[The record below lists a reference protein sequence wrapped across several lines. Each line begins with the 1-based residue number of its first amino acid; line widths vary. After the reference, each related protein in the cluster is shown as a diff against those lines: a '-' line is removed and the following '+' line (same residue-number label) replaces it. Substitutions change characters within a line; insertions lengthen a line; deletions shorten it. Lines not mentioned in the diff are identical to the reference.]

1 MAAAVFLP
9 SLSSAAGSRL
19 EFGKAVELPSAGFS
33 LKLMPDAKEQPLPSP
48 TTYTYLLTQGDTSQ
62 KIEMYS
68 PAELWRLQQY
78 EGRWIDRGGNS
89 FALASIERQ
98 LPQGFPRQ
106 HATREKIE
114 ERLKFEY
121 LTPGKWDQSTLLK
134 WVRDFTGIPGATAHS
149 LKDKPPRMTAVIRID
164 FPANSR
170 RIGYAFQFNRRYI
183 GQSRAPMNWYFA
195 DFMLAAATNP
205 ETARKAIMDKCLASA
220 VPRYW
225 AYRTKD
231 KAAAFQDKRFRS
243 SSNTSPSM
251 ESSRKQVE
259 DSIRNM
265 RGWWHVHTDHYIIL
279 SNLDGRSRTMIKQVQ
294 REIERLRGVFEKLIP
309 SSGDVTEVSVLRAF
323 STESEYE
330 EYVGSR
336 YKWSSGVWMP
346 HLRELVIRPLA
357 GDSSR
362 DRRERVIRTIYHEA
376 FHQYLHYALDR
387 AETSAW
393 YNEGHAVFFENANL
407 DSSFRVT
414 FDDDDYKAERLKNLA
429 NKNSLDI
436 ESLLN
441 MTYQEFYDR
450 DPEKRIENY
459 SLAWG
464 LVYYL
469 RKAALVERRTPY
481 AGILDRYAQNVVETE
496 DSKKATKHAF
506 DGIQMDTFRKD
517 FTSFWTS
524 SRRRSAAARNKI
536 MRRHR

>member
-1 MAAAVFLP
+1 
-9 SLSSAAGSRL
+9 
-19 EFGKAVELPSAGFS
+19 
-33 LKLMPDAKEQPLPSP
+33 
-48 TTYTYLLTQGDTSQ
+48 
-62 KIEMYS
+62 
-68 PAELWRLQQY
+68 
-78 EGRWIDRGGNS
+78 
-89 FALASIERQ
+89 
-98 LPQGFPRQ
+98 
-106 HATREKIE
+106 
-114 ERLKFEY
+114 
-121 LTPGKWDQSTLLK
+121 
-134 WVRDFTGIPGATAHS
+134 
-149 LKDKPPRMTAVIRID
+149 
-164 FPANSR
+164 
-170 RIGYAFQFNRRYI
+170 
-183 GQSRAPMNWYFA
+183 
-195 DFMLAAATNP
+195 
-205 ETARKAIMDKCLASA
+205 
-220 VPRYW
+220 
-225 AYRTKD
+225 
-231 KAAAFQDKRFRS
+231 
-243 SSNTSPSM
+243 
-251 ESSRKQVE
+251 
-259 DSIRNM
+259 
-265 RGWWHVHTDHYIIL
+265 
-279 SNLDGRSRTMIKQVQ
+279 MIKQVQ

-336 YKWSSGVWMP
+336 YKWSSGVWIP

-362 DRRERVIRTIYHEA
+362 ERRERVIRTIYHEA

-441 MTYQEFYDR
+441 MTYQEFYDG

-469 RKAALVERRTPY
+469 RKAALVERRTLY
-481 AGILDRYAQNVVETE
+481 AGILDRYAQNLAETE

-506 DGIQMDTFRKD
+506 HGIQMDTFRND
-517 FTSFWTS
+517 FTTFWTS